1 MFGMF
6 KSRPAVPT
14 ETSARSSADEDGSAA
29 DTGAPG
35 PVRGGTTS
43 PAGAGS
49 SNTNGSD
56 TNFNIN
62 PKVIDKSAQPTKKFR

>member
-1 MFGMF
+1 MF

-14 ETSARSSADEDGSAA
+14 ETSARSSTDEDSSGA
-29 DTGAPG
+29 DTGVPG
-35 PVRGGTTS
+35 PVRGGTTGA
-43 PAGAGS
+43 AGAGS
-49 SNTNGSD
+49 SNTNGTD